1 MCKIK
6 LKNIAIELVFL
17 FILFQSVLLN
27 YTSGFIY
34 NVILY
39 TDELLECI
47 MLIMILVKLFTR
59 PVTLKKI
66 EKYIIL
72 CWVLFITVGLLSN
85 VFYPMQSWIYNIIDA
100 LICSRFLVYYF
111 WCRLFYNSISTSVI
125 KELACICK
133 ICAVV
138 FFALTIHDIFFTP
151 FFQKGE
157 FRYFTETI
165 QLFFNLHSLFAVAC
179 FSCSVILIMEMGI
192 KKINNFP
199 YIAMLLFCMF
209 MTLRMKAIASLA
221 VVILLYI
228 CIFKFHIISEYV
240 LGLSGL
246 LFAVLL
252 GWEQFSFYYLEHSD
266 FSVRSQLTQNSIMLA
281 TNYFP
286 LGTGF
291 ATYGSNMARVHY
303 SELYNSLGFNKLP
316 GGTGSFLCDT
326 FWPTVIGQTG
336 WIGTLFFILIITSFI
351 LIILN
356 FKNNNLYLY
365 WAGLSVIAYE
375 LISSTSETAFF
386 NPTATML
393 FIALALMVNESNK
406 RTGIKKR
413 NG

>member
-1 MCKIK
+1 MCKIN

-47 MLIMILVKLFTR
+47 MLIMILVRLFTR

-72 CWVLFITVGLLSN
+72 CWILFVTVGLLSN

-100 LICSRFLVYYF
+100 LICSRFLIYYF
-111 WCRLFYNSISTSVI
+111 WCRIFYNSDSDSVI

-138 FFALTIHDIFFTP
+138 FFTLTIHDIFFTP

-157 FRYFTETI
+157 FRYFSETI

-192 KKINNFP
+192 KKNDNLP
-199 YIAMLLFCMF
+199 YVIMLLFCMF
-209 MTLRMKAIASLA
+209 MTLRMKAIASLT

-240 LGLSGL
+240 LGISGL

-252 GWEQFSFYYLEHSD
+252 GWNQFSYYYLEHSD
-266 FSVRSQLTQNSIMLA
+266 YSVRSQLTKNSIILA
-281 TNYFP
+281 SKYFP

-303 SELYNSLGFNKLP
+303 SEIYTSLGFDKLP

-336 WIGTLFFILIITSFI
+336 WIGTIFFLLIIICFI
-351 LIILN
+351 LIILRL
-356 FKNNNLYLY
+356 KNKNLYLY
-365 WAGLSVIAYE
+365 WAGISVIAYE

-393 FIALALMVNESNK
+393 FMALALMVNES
-406 RTGIKKR
+406 IKEQ
-413 NG
+413 G